1 MRGRRLEGTKVD
13 RDRQRQQV
21 IEEVDDRQA
30 TEGRNCGSAKG
41 SKQEKSSS
49 CYGGKSQGEVGDFIL
64 SAILMLVSEWER
76 ITKDVTK
83 GTQRTRWDLR
93 DETHH

>member
-21 IEEVDDRQA
+21 IEEVEDRQA

-49 CYGGKSQGEVGDFIL
+49 CYGGKSQGEVGGLYIVGYFDASL
-64 SAILMLVSEWER
+64 RMGKDHKGRDER
-76 ITKDVTK
+76 NTKDKV
-83 GTQRTRWDLR
+83 GPER
-93 DETHH
+93 